1 MELNNIVTMNETTVV
16 NVKVAHIR
24 PTYNNLKCWMSNPS
38 NVYIGRRG
46 IVFVDKCRF
55 PPNDSIWCNP
65 YKIGKHGTRE
75 QVLDKYRQYML
86 NKLSNNNDLLQELI
100 KLEGKKMGC
109 WCYPEPCHGD
119 ILKTLIEQLK

>member
-1 MELNNIVTMNETTVV
+1 MD
-16 NVKVAHIR
+16 
-24 PTYNNLKCWMSNPS
+24 NPL

-55 PPNDSIWCNP
+55 PPNDSIWSNP

-75 QVLDKYRQYML
+75 QVLDKYRQYIL
-86 NKLSNNNDLLQELI
+86 DKLSNDHDLLQALMGLQGEKI
-100 KLEGKKMGC
+100 GC

-119 ILKTLIEQLK
+119 ILKILIEQLK